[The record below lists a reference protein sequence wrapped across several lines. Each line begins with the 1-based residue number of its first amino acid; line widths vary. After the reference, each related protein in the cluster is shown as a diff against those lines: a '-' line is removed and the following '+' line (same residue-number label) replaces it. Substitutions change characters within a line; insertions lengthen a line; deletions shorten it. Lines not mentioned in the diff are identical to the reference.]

1 MAKLVAEDFAEIKNM
16 PRHVAIIMD
25 GNGRWAKRRF
35 LPRSVGHRY
44 GTERV
49 KEIVRLCSDIGLE
62 ALTLYAF
69 STENW
74 KRPKDEVGVLMRLL
88 IEYLRGELAEMHK
101 NNVCFKMLGEKSR
114 LPLPVQEVVNDAE
127 ETTRDNKGLKLCVAI
142 NYGSRSE
149 IVSAAKALAQDY
161 KSGVID
167 EITEEAFESRLS
179 TAGIPDPDLVI
190 RTSGEQRISNLLMY
204 QIAYSEL
211 YFTDIL
217 WPDFDA
223 QALFDALKDYEGRS
237 RRYGAAE

>member
-1 MAKLVAEDFAEIKNM
+1 MAEDFAVIKNM

-25 GNGRWAKRRF
+25 GNGRWAKRR
-35 LPRSVGHRY
+35 LMPRSVGHRY

-49 KEIVRLCSDIGLE
+49 KEMVRLCSDIGLE
-62 ALTLYAF
+62 VLTLYAF

-88 IEYLRGELAEMHK
+88 VEYLRGELEEMNK
-101 NNVCFKMLGEKSR
+101 NGVVFKMLGEKAR
-114 LPLPVQEVVNDAE
+114 LPEVVQEVVNNAE
-127 ETTRDNKGLKLCVAI
+127 EATKNNTGLKLCVAI
-142 NYGSRSE
+142 NYGSRAE
-149 IVSAAKALAQDY
+149 IVQAARALAEDY
-161 KSGVID
+161 KAGKIT

-179 TAGIPDPDLVI
+179 TAGLPDPDLVI

-211 YFTDIL
+211 YFTDTY

-223 QALFDALKDYEGRS
+223 GCLFDALKDYEKRS

>member
-88 IEYLRGELAEMHK
+88 IEYLRTELAEMHK

-127 ETTRDNKGLKLCVAI
+127 ETTRDNTGLKLCVAI

-161 KSGVID
+161 KAGVID